1 MHGRA
6 QATGT
11 DGPDPNR
18 GALPWVRSQSDAVSN
33 RGTGHNVLAA
43 RAHGPLREDSMTHPH
58 VRGPAAPP
66 TREALRRE
74 LRTGF
79 RRAVGLT
86 ALGTVV
92 PGAGLTQTRS
102 RKIGWALLVLALAAV
117 GGGAYYVLRMGPTNA
132 ALFVVS
138 RPNLLMVL
146 AGLFV
151 LGGILWCGSI
161 ILTALQSRPT
171 RLDRTRTRLLAAFT
185 TLMVFV
191 VAASSF
197 KFAEYASITQSTVA
211 HVFGNAPVTPGSGA
225 QVAEGEDP
233 WADQARVN
241 ILLLGSDAGADRIGT
256 RTDSM
261 ILASIDTKSGR
272 TALISLP
279 RNLLKAPLAPESPL
293 RAIYPSGRFGS
304 PDSACD
310 QGPGQCMLTNLYVDA
325 ENYAK
330 THPHAYPAGDAPGRV
345 ELRGA
350 VQQITG
356 LEVDQTVVIDLK
368 GFSRLIDA
376 MGGLDINVKL
386 SGYGTKLTIGGEHVG
401 DRIVGVKGYFE
412 PGRQHLDGYHSL
424 WYARTRAADSDT
436 FRQMRQRCVVQA
448 IVQQVNPAQMVTKY
462 PEVAS
467 ILKDNIYTDIPV
479 QNLPAFVELVERV
492 QKSKISSVALTA
504 KQGIYSND
512 PDYALVRTLIAK
524 AIAPPKPTP
533 QPTTTTSKPAKT
545 TSSTADPY
553 EQC

>member
-1 MHGRA
+1 
-6 QATGT
+6 
-11 DGPDPNR
+11 
-18 GALPWVRSQSDAVSN
+18 
-33 RGTGHNVLAA
+33 
-43 RAHGPLREDSMTHPH
+43 MTHPKP
-58 VRGPAAPP
+58 RGPAAPP

-86 ALGTVV
+86 ALGTFL

-102 RKIGWALLVLALAAV
+102 RKVGWALLILAIAGLGA
-117 GGGAYYVLRMGPTNA
+117 GAYYVLRSGVTKA
-132 ALFVVS
+132 ALSLVA

-151 LGGILWCGSI
+151 VGGVLWCGSI
-161 ILTALQSRPT
+161 ILTALQARPT

-185 TLMVFV
+185 TLMVFL

-197 KFAEYASITQSTVA
+197 KFAEYASITQTTVSQ
-211 HVFGNAPVTPGSGA
+211 VFGNTPVKPGSGA

-233 WADQARVN
+233 WADQERVN

-272 TALISLP
+272 TALISMP
-279 RNLLKAPLAPESPL
+279 RNLLNAPLAPDSPL
-293 RAIYPSGRFGS
+293 RAIYPSGKFGS

-330 THPHAYPAGDAPGRV
+330 AHPHAYPAGDAPGRV

-350 VQQITG
+350 VQEITG

-401 DRIVGVKGYFE
+401 NRVVGVKGYFE

-448 IVQQVNPAQMVTKY
+448 IVQQVNPAQMVSKY

-467 ILKDNIYTDIPV
+467 ILKDNIYTDIPI

-492 QKSKISSVALTA
+492 QKAKITSVALTA
-504 KQGIYSND
+504 KQGVYSND
-512 PDYALVRTLIAK
+512 PDYDLVRKLVAK
-524 AIAPPKPTP
+524 GIAPPKATP
-533 QPTTTTSKPAKT
+533 KPSTTSTTTKPTKTS
-545 TSSTADPY
+545 TSSTTGSY
-553 EQC
+553 EDC

>member
-1 MHGRA
+1 
-6 QATGT
+6 
-11 DGPDPNR
+11 
-18 GALPWVRSQSDAVSN
+18 
-33 RGTGHNVLAA
+33 
-43 RAHGPLREDSMTHPH
+43 MTHPH
-58 VRGPAAPP
+58 PRGPAAPP
-66 TREALRRE
+66 TREALRRD

-86 ALGTVV
+86 ALGTVI

-102 RKIGWALLVLALAAV
+102 RKVGWTLLVLAIV
-117 GGGAYYVLRMGPTNA
+117 GLGAGAYYVLRTGLTTA
-132 ALFVVS
+132 ALSLVA

-146 AGLFV
+146 AGLFIV
-151 LGGILWCGSI
+151 GGILWCGSI
-161 ILTALQSRPT
+161 ILTAVQSRPT

-185 TLMVFV
+185 TLMVFL

-197 KFAEYASITQSTVA
+197 KVAEYASITQSTVSQ
-211 HVFGNAPVTPGSGA
+211 VFGDTPVKPGTGA

-233 WADQARVN
+233 WADQERVN

-261 ILASIDTKSGR
+261 ILASIDTKTGR

-279 RNLLKAPLAPESPL
+279 RNLLKAPLAPDSPL
-293 RAIYPSGRFGS
+293 RAIYPSGEFGS

-330 THPHAYPAGDAPGRV
+330 AHPGAYPAGDAPGRV

-350 VQQITG
+350 VEEITG
-356 LEVDQTVVIDLK
+356 LDVDQTVVIDLK

-436 FRQMRQRCVVQA
+436 YRQMRQRCVVQA
-448 IVQQVNPAQMVTKY
+448 IVQQVNPAQMVRKY

-467 ILKDNIYTDIPV
+467 ILKENIYTDIPV

-492 QKSKISSVALTA
+492 QRSKISSVALTA
-504 KQGIYSND
+504 KQGVYSNN
-512 PDYALVRTLIAK
+512 PDYELVRKLVQK
-524 AIAPPKPTP
+524 GIAPPKATP
-533 QPTTTTSKPAKT
+533 QPSTSTSKPTKT
-545 TSSTADPY
+545 PTGSATDSY
-553 EQC
+553 EEC